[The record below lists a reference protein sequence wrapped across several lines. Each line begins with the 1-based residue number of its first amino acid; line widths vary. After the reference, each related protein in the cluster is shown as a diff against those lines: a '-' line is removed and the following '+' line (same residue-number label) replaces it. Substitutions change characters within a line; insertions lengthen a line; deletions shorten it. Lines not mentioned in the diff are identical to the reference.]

1 LSSSAVTKD
10 RILDVLRTVND
21 PELHRDLVTLGM
33 VEDLAVCSGVVSL
46 TVNLTTPACPLAGR
60 IEQEVRQAIE
70 KVPGVEKVNIKMSAV
85 TRKSIDTG
93 SLVPHVSHVIAVGSG
108 KGGVGKSTVASNLA
122 LALARAGAAVGLM
135 DADVYGPN
143 LPLMLG
149 VTATPQSSNG
159 KILPV
164 EVHGIRLM
172 SMGFFLK
179 EDEPVIWRGPML
191 HGVMKQFLG
200 DVEWGRLDYLVIDL
214 PPGTGDVQLTL
225 SQVIPLSGAVVV
237 TTPQDV
243 ALLDARK
250 AIGMFHKVNVPIL
263 GIIENMSGFTCS
275 HCGERTDIF
284 GSGGGR
290 RIAERLGVPLF
301 GSIPLEPA
309 LMKASDTGRPLVVT
323 APESPQARIFDQLAR
338 EVAARI
344 SVVAFERAKPLITIR
359 PGAGA

>member
-1 LSSSAVTKD
+1 MSVTKEQ
-10 RILDVLRTVND
+10 VVEALRGVND
-21 PELHRDLVTLGM
+21 PELHKDLVSLGM
-33 VEDLAVCSGVVSL
+33 VDNVAVCGGGVSL
-46 TVNLTTPACPLAGR
+46 TINLTTPACPLSGR

-70 KVPGVEKVNIKMSAV
+70 KIPGVDKVAVKMGAM
-85 TRKSIDTG
+85 TRKSVDTG
-93 SLVPHVSHVIAVGSG
+93 NLVPEVSHVIAVGSG
-108 KGGVGKSTVASNLA
+108 KGGVGKSTIASNLA
-122 LALARAGAAVGLM
+122 LGLARAGARVGLM

-149 VTATPQSSNG
+149 VTATPQSENG

-164 EVHGIRLM
+164 EAHGVKLI

-200 DVEWGRLDYLVIDL
+200 DVSWGALDYLVIDL

-250 AIGMFHKVNVPIL
+250 AIAMFHKVNVPIL
-263 GIIENMSGFTCS
+263 GIVENMSGFVCP
-275 HCGERTDIF
+275 HCHEQTEIF

-290 RIAERLGVPLF
+290 RAAERLGVPLF
-301 GSIPLEPA
+301 GTIPLDPA
-309 LMKASDTGRPLVVT
+309 TMRACDTGRPLLVT
-323 APESPQARIFDQLAR
+323 DPESPQARLFMDLAR
-338 EVAARI
+338 AVAARV
-344 SVVAFERAKPLITIR
+344 SVVAFERARPFVTIR
-359 PGAGA
+359 PSA